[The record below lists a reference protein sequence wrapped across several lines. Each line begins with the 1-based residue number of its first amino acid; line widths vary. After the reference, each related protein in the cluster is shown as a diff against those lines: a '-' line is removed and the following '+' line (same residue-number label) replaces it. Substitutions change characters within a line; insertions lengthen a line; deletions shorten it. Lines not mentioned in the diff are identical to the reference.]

1 MSAAQLNEAK
11 FSHMV
16 EVYRRSLEISR
27 LKSEIA
33 KKDMVIVQVR
43 KNLDAIQSGNLARLG
58 EVKAVP
64 GVPAKVAKLF
74 EKCAAMHREAAE
86 LRKYDCRKLGINPS
100 QFSRK
105 FNPFHHVQ

>member
-1 MSAAQLNEAK
+1 MSAAQFNEAK
-11 FSHMV
+11 FSHTV

-27 LKSEIA
+27 LKAEIA

-64 GVPAKVAKLF
+64 GMPAKVARLF
-74 EKCAAMHREAAE
+74 EKCTAMHREATE
-86 LRKYDCRKLGINPS
+86 LRKYDCRKLGINPNHYS
-100 QFSRK
+100 K
-105 FNPFHHVQ
+105 KP